1 LATSGD
7 IDDAKQHY
15 EQLADYPA
23 SSAGHKR
30 RMMVEVFK
38 TNVER
43 AEEARKLLEVLQQH
57 FPGCHINFDLH
68 DCDKILRV
76 KHNGVNTSEIAQLVH
91 QSGFICEELQD

>member
-1 LATSGD
+1 
-7 IDDAKQHY
+7 
-15 EQLADYPA
+15 
-23 SSAGHKR
+23 
-30 RMMVEVFK
+30 MMVEVFK

-57 FPGCHINFDLH
+57 FPGCRINFDLH

-76 KHNGVNTSEIAQLVH
+76 KHNGVNTSEIAQLLH